1 MNVIFYFA
9 VAMGGC
15 IVGFLIASFSDSKII
30 RELQDDN
37 RELKRQLVT
46 AKLTLK
52 KAEAKPE
59 VTEIRTYTADPHGFD
74 ALYKPF

>member
-1 MNVIFYFA
+1 MDLITLFA
-9 VAMGGC
+9 CAMGGC
-15 IVGFLIASFSDSKII
+15 IVGFLVASFSDSKII
-30 RELQDDN
+30 RGLQDDN
-37 RELKRQLVT
+37 RELKR
-46 AKLTLK
+46 KLIQANSALK

>member
-1 MNVIFYFA
+1 MNLITLFA
-9 VAMGGC
+9 CAMGGC

-37 RELKRQLVT
+37 RELRRQLSI
-46 AKLTLK
+46 AKK
-52 KAEAKPE
+52 RPE
-59 VTEIRTYTADPHGFD
+59 VTEIKTYTTDPHGFD

>member
-1 MNVIFYFA
+1 MSVIFYFA

-37 RELKRQLVT
+37 RELRRQLSI
-46 AKLTLK
+46 AKK
-52 KAEAKPE
+52 RPE
-59 VTEIRTYTADPHGFD
+59 VTEIRTYTEDSHGFD